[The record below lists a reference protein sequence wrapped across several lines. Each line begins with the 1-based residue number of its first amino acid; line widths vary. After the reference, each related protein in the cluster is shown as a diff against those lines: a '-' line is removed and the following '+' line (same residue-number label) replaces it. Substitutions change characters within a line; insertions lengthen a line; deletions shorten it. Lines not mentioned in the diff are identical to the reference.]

1 MRRQTGPATDE
12 IGMRRKLS
20 FYFSR
25 QPLVVRHWSLAI
37 QILALTNGCPPGYPD
52 ARLSPGIPPSA
63 AAC

>member
-25 QPLVVRHWSLAI
+25 QPLVVSEQLM
-37 QILALTNGCPPGYPD
+37 TDN
-52 ARLSPGIPPSA
+52 
-63 AAC
+63 